1 MATSMKGILKYCSW
15 ILPHGIHRLKAQ
27 WMARA
32 DLQKKLHAEQAVL
45 NLVCRNK
52 KFESIHNGKRCFI
65 LGNGPSVQGVDLTQ
79 LRGEFVFTV
88 SNGYLHTGF
97 SDILSKYHCIP
108 QITYGKMTEDDV
120 VAWFKEM
127 HEHIGDAE
135 LFLNET
141 EASLVSR
148 YHLFPG
154 RAINYVGLLEDFD
167 HWLGRGLIDISKPIP
182 RCQSAPVM
190 MLMIAMYMGFNEII
204 LLGVDHAELKTR
216 KYGYPFKLKVQ
227 NGKDMSVGSN
237 EMVVNT
243 MHDDLQA
250 YARLWR
256 QYRVLHKI
264 SEANSIQIVNASDAS
279 ELDEFS
285 RVSLTDYLRK

>member
-1 MATSMKGILKYCSW
+1 MS
-15 ILPHGIHRLKAQ
+15 
-27 WMARA
+27 RA
-32 DLQKKLHAEQAVL
+32 DLQRKLRSEQIVL
-45 NLVCRNK
+45 NLVYRNK
-52 KFESIHNGKRCFI
+52 KFESIHSGKRCFI
-65 LGNGPSVQGVDLTQ
+65 LGNGPSVQGVDLTL

-88 SNGYLHTGF
+88 SNGYLHNGF
-97 SDILSKYHCIP
+97 SNMLSKYHCVP

-127 HEHIGDAE
+127 HQHIGDAE

-154 RAINYVGLLEDFD
+154 REINYVGLLEDFD
-167 HWLGRGLIDISKPIP
+167 HWSDRGLVDISKPVP

-190 MLMIAMYMGFNEII
+190 MLMIAMYMGFNEIV
-204 LLGVDHAELKTR
+204 LLGVDHSELKTR
-216 KYGYPFKLKVQ
+216 QYGYPFQLKVQ
-227 NGKDMSVGSN
+227 SGKDISVGSN
-237 EMVVNT
+237 GVVVNT

-256 QYRVLHKI
+256 QYRVLHQI
-264 SEANSIQIVNASDAS
+264 SEANSIKIVNVSEAS
-279 ELDEFS
+279 ELDEFP
-285 RVSLTDYLRK
+285 RALLTDYLRR